1 MSQVDQL
8 VEGALDHPEE
18 AEPRLV
24 LADWLEERG
33 DDPSRARAEL
43 LRLQARRDQAGA
55 AAGRALEQRAGEV
68 LARHPGIVRPLE
80 PLLLE
85 RAEVLA
91 LGPALA
97 MVLTAPLTDVCDGPL
112 AAGSTWRGH
121 LLQSRYAFPTDFHLR
136 RRDGNAVEGDMEEDF
151 TSLHGHHILGRF
163 FFRGV
168 VVGRSRLLFV
178 TYRTE
183 AEGIHPGLYQLRL
196 GHAGWLTGTW
206 WVPGREW
213 RADMR
218 GDMRL
223 RRRPA
228 AGQA

>member
-33 DDPSRARAEL
+33 DDPWRARAEL
-43 LRLQARRDQAGA
+43 LRLQARRETEPHGRHLDERADAILAG
-55 AAGRALEQRAGEV
+55 
-68 LARHPGIVRPLE
+68 HPGIVRPLE

-85 RAEVLA
+85 RSEVLA
-91 LGPALA
+91 LGPALT
-97 MVLTAPLTDVCDGPL
+97 MVLTAPLTDVSDGPL

-151 TSLHGHHILGRF
+151 TSLHRHHILGRF

-183 AEGIHPGLYQLRL
+183 AAGIHPGLYQLRL

-228 AGQA
+228 APEA